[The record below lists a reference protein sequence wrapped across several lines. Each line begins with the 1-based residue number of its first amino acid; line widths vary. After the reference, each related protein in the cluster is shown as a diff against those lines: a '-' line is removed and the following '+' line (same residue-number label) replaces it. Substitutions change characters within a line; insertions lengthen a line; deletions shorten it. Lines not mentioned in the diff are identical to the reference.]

1 MPRGTFK
8 HVSIFNTLS
17 FKITSLVALFLSS
30 LIIILALSIGNEAGN
45 FVVQVESGSV
55 TKSLS
60 ITEDLED
67 ITTYKDRIVTSGIKN
82 ISDNAPQ
89 LFMPNGIS
97 DVKEMTQD
105 TGVNLSYPDLY
116 VYTFYVVNTCDQ
128 DINLEFNMRITTV
141 HNNLD
146 KAIRVMSYN
155 EVDESLNIYQ
165 ARDEIEK
172 EYIYYEYQPQLFVSD
187 KTVYQQQYTLKS
199 NEEENNY
206 IKYSILIW
214 IEGEDPECNEQI
226 YLSAIKFQ
234 LDIRVVD

>member
-1 MPRGTFK
+1 MAKGSFK
-8 HVSIFNTLS
+8 YVSIFKSLS
-17 FKITSLVALFLSS
+17 FKITALVGLFLSS
-30 LIIILALSIGNEAGN
+30 FVIILALSIGNESGN
-45 FVVQVESGSV
+45 FVVQVESGNV
-55 TKSLS
+55 TKSLA
-60 ITEDLED
+60 ITETLED
-67 ITTYKDRIVTSGIKN
+67 DSTYKDRIVTTGIKN

-97 DVKEMTQD
+97 DIKEMTKPS
-105 TGVNLSYPDLY
+105 GVNLSIPDLY

-128 DINLEFNMRITTV
+128 DINLEFNMKITSV

-155 EVDESLNIYQ
+155 ETNESINVYQ

-172 EYIYYEYQPQLFVSD
+172 EYKYYEYQPQLFVD
-187 KTVYQQQYTLKS
+187 DDTVYQQNYTLKS
-199 NEEENNY
+199 NEKDNNY

-214 IEGEDPECNEQI
+214 IEGEDPECNEEI

-234 LDIRVVD
+234 LDINVL